1 MLGFFYY
8 IIILIIKL
16 FQMSEN
22 KRGGKREGAGRK
34 SKSEEMQ
41 LVEMLNKHID
51 KDEAIIKLKGMIDEG
66 DFKAIQLYM
75 NYMYGKPKETKDI
88 SITSEQPLF
97 DL

>member
-1 MLGFFYY
+1 MDGR
-8 IIILIIKL
+8 K
-16 FQMSEN
+16 N
-22 KRGGKREGAGRK
+22 NGGHKTAGRK
-34 SKSEEMQ
+34 SKAEEMQ
-41 LVEMLNKHID
+41 LIEMLNAHID
-51 KDEAIIKLKGMIDEG
+51 KDEAIKKLKAMIDDG

>member
-1 MLGFFYY
+1 M
-8 IIILIIKL
+8 
-16 FQMSEN
+16 EN
-22 KRGGKREGAGRK
+22 NRGGKREGAGRK
-34 SKSEEMQ
+34 SKSEEME

-51 KDEAIIKLKGMIDEG
+51 KDEAILKLKLMIDTG

-88 SITSEQPLF
+88 TLISEQPLF

>member
-1 MLGFFYY
+1 ML
-8 IIILIIKL
+8 
-16 FQMSEN
+16 EN
-22 KRGGKREGAGRK
+22 KRGGKREGAGSK
-34 SKSEEMQ
+34 SKSEEMK

>member
-1 MLGFFYY
+1 MDNR
-8 IIILIIKL
+8 K
-16 FQMSEN
+16 N
-22 KRGGKREGAGRK
+22 NGGKRENAGRK
-34 SKSEEMQ
+34 SKSEEMA

-51 KDEAIIKLKGMIDEG
+51 KDEAIIKLKLMIDEG

-88 SITSEQPLF
+88 TLISEQPLF

>member
-1 MLGFFYY
+1 
-8 IIILIIKL
+8 
-16 FQMSEN
+16 MSEN

-51 KDEAIIKLKGMIDEG
+51 KDEAIQKLKAMIDEG

-75 NYMYGKPKETKDI
+75 NYLYGKPKETKDI

>member
-1 MLGFFYY
+1 M
-8 IIILIIKL
+8 
-16 FQMSEN
+16 EN

-34 SKSEEMQ
+34 SKSEEME
-41 LVEMLNKHID
+41 LVSMLNKHID
-51 KDEAIIKLKGMIDEG
+51 KDEAIKKLKAMIDEG

>member
-1 MLGFFYY
+1 ME
-8 IIILIIKL
+8 
-16 FQMSEN
+16 S

-34 SKSEEMQ
+34 SKSEEME
-41 LVEMLNKHID
+41 LVGMLNKHID
-51 KDEAIIKLKGMIDEG
+51 KDEAIKKLKVMIDEG

-97 DL
+97 DI

>member
-1 MLGFFYY
+1 
-8 IIILIIKL
+8 
-16 FQMSEN
+16 
-22 KRGGKREGAGRK
+22 
-34 SKSEEMQ
+34 MQ
-41 LVEMLNKHID
+41 LIGMLNKHID
-51 KDEAIIKLKGMIDEG
+51 KDEAIKKLKAMIDDG